1 MIVADVTFYPIGK
14 GTSASSSIRAAL
26 EAMRNDRVQLYP
38 NSMATVIQASSMD
51 DIFDC
56 VKRGEDALIKMG
68 FRRIETILRID
79 HRMDVENSVERKL
92 RSIGFS
98 ND

>member
-14 GTSASSSIRAAL
+14 GTSASAAVLAAL
-26 EAMRNDRVQLYP
+26 EAMKDDRVQLYP
-38 NSMATVIQASSMD
+38 NSMATVIQAGSLD
-51 DIFDC
+51 EIFAC
-56 VKRGEDALIKMG
+56 VKRGEDTLLKMG
-68 FRRIETILRID
+68 FKRIETILRID
-79 HRMDVENSVERKL
+79 HRIDVENSVERKL